1 MPCESPD
8 DLVGNP
14 LGHSRKSCIIKIM
27 SSLVL
32 TPPLLSV
39 RGLTRN
45 FSSVAALVN
54 LTFDLA
60 PGEVLGVVGQRGSG
74 KSTLFRLL
82 SGVIP
87 PSEGEILLNGKRVHL
102 RTPSQAQHL
111 GIETVFQNPELADN
125 LLVLHNIFLGR
136 ETHNRRRLSSR
147 PDDQSM
153 AEAARAFLASFE
165 LPETLLQ
172 QKPGSLS
179 HENRQLIALAR
190 AMVRPGRLLLL
201 DDVLA
206 PLSYTRQNRLLEHIH
221 KLSAQNVAVII
232 SSDDLKHLFEV
243 TDRILVLY
251 QGRALALRSTAE
263 TSAREIVELI
273 VGTNRQAQIT
283 PVIWAFE
290 NYHAAQQQA
299 EELRKSQ
306 QVLRLSLEA
315 QDSLN
320 QQLIER
326 LHDQVQAL
334 DRLNLALQEANR
346 RLMTEREGER
356 KALARDLHDQ
366 VIQDLL
372 SFNYQLEDAETS
384 TTDEAQRQTLA
395 EIRGGIRSVVSSL
408 RQVCSDLRPPT
419 IDSHGLPAAIR
430 SLVHQW
436 SRQSGIPVELG
447 IQPDLGRL
455 PETIEL
461 SVFRIIQEGLSNVRK
476 HANATQVRLELSR
489 TPTASL
495 VVRLVDNGQG
505 ISQPLN
511 LGVLSEE
518 KHFGLIGVSER
529 VSLLG
534 GRMQVKAHDGLGLEL
549 LIEIPSPDPTY
560 A

>member
-1 MPCESPD
+1 
-8 DLVGNP
+8 
-14 LGHSRKSCIIKIM
+14 M

-32 TPPLLSV
+32 APPLLSV
-39 RGLTRN
+39 RGLSRN

-54 LTFDLA
+54 LNFDLA

-82 SGVIP
+82 SGAIP
-87 PSEGEILLNGKRVHL
+87 PSEGEILLDGKKVQL
-102 RTPSQAQHL
+102 RTPSEAQHL
-111 GIETVFQNPELADN
+111 GIETVFQSPELADN
-125 LLVLHNIFLGR
+125 LPVLHNIFLGR
-136 ETHNRRRLSSR
+136 EVCRRARLKLD
-147 PDDQSM
+147 PDEKQM
-153 AEAARAFLASFE
+153 AEAASRFLDAFEMPENFLQMRPAS
-165 LPETLLQ
+165 LPEEQ
-172 QKPGSLS
+172 
-179 HENRQLIALAR
+179 RQIIALAR

-201 DDVLA
+201 DDALA
-206 PLSYTRQNRLLEHIH
+206 PLSYARQNKLLEYIRA
-221 KLSAQNVAVII
+221 LAARDVAVII
-232 SSDDLKHLFEV
+232 SSDDLKHLFTV

-290 NYHAAQQQA
+290 NYHAAKQQA
-299 EELRKSQ
+299 EELLRSEQ
-306 QVLRLSLEA
+306 ELRLDLEA
-315 QDSLN
+315 QGSLN
-320 QQLIER
+320 QQLIQR

-334 DRLNLALQEANR
+334 DQLNLALQEANR
-346 RLMTEREGER
+346 RLITEREAER

-372 SFNYQLEDAETS
+372 SFNYQLEDTESS
-384 TTDEAQRQTLA
+384 TPDAAQRLALA
-395 EIRGGIRSVVSSL
+395 EIRGGIRNVVASL

-430 SLVHQW
+430 SLAHQW
-436 SRQSGIPVELG
+436 SQQSGIP
-447 IQPDLGRL
+447 IQLEIDPHLGRL

-461 SVFRIIQEGLSNVRK
+461 SVFRIIQEGLRNVRK
-476 HANATQVRLELSR
+476 HANATQVILELKR
-489 TPTASL
+489 IPNASL

-505 ISQPLN
+505 MREPVN
-511 LGVLSEE
+511 LGAMSDE

-534 GRMQVKAHDGLGLEL
+534 GRMQVLAGDGSGVEL
-549 LIEIPSPDPTY
+549 LIEIPSPSPSFI
-560 A
+560 